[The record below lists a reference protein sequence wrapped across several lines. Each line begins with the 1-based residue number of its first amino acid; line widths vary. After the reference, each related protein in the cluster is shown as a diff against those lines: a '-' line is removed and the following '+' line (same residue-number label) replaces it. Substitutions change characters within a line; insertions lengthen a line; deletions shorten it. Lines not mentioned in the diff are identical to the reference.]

1 MRPKKRLAHC
11 NLKLKVKENLLVA
24 MLPPDPDAG
33 RNTIIEIRAGAGG
46 DEASL
51 FAADLFRMYCKYSE
65 NMSWSLECLSQSSS
79 ESGGFKEVVFHDQG
93 RRCMV

>member
-1 MRPKKRLAHC
+1 MRPKKRLAS
-11 NLKLKVKENLLVA
+11 LQPKIKKVKENLSVA

-51 FAADLFRMYCKYSE
+51 FR
-65 NMSWSLECLSQSSS
+65 
-79 ESGGFKEVVFHDQG
+79 
-93 RRCMV
+93 

>member
-1 MRPKKRLAHC
+1 MLSEEEFADAAQEEISSLQPKIK
-11 NLKLKVKENLLVA
+11 KLRENLLVA

-65 NMSWSLECLSQSSS
+65 KMSLSLE
-79 ESGGFKEVVFHDQG
+79 
-93 RRCMV
+93 